1 MEIVFEDR
9 GMIIR
14 SGTSASLVIADLHLG
29 IEEEISEE
37 KGVHFPV
44 QDINILGRVKTLV
57 TKFEVTQLYIIGD
70 VKHTIFTDVTYNWD
84 IVPEFMSNLSEIVD
98 TIIIPGNHDGDLE
111 ALLPR
116 SVTMRDVRG
125 VVIGGEKE
133 RVGLLHGH
141 SWPDPALLDASWI
154 IAGHS
159 HPAVSRFRVVS
170 NPKLG
175 RPEMKRFAGSVPVIL
190 QSKLSKNC
198 VRRHMGLLEI
208 DEDDRAVL
216 VSLPS
221 FNQLISG
228 LAINSSQSEMQG
240 PFFENSCANFIDSEV
255 FSTDGLFL
263 GTVGW
268 MRERFNEMIKSNP
281 AGD

>member
-9 GMIIR
+9 GMILR
-14 SGTSASLVIADLHLG
+14 SGNSTTLVISDIHLG

-37 KGVHFPV
+37 KGVYFPL
-44 QDINILGRVKTLV
+44 QHANILERVRTLV
-57 TKFEVTQLYIIGD
+57 IKYEVSQLYIIGD
-70 VKHTIFTDVTYNWD
+70 IKHTILTDVPYNWD
-84 IVPEFMSNLSEIVD
+84 IVPEFMSKLSNMVD
-98 TIIIPGNHDGDLE
+98 TAVIPGNHDGDLE

-116 SVTMRDVRG
+116 SVTMTDVRG
-125 VVIGGEKE
+125 IVIGEGKE

-141 SWPDPALLDASWI
+141 SWPNPVILESSWI

-175 RPEMKRFAGSVPVIL
+175 RSEMRRFAGSVPVIL

-208 DEDDRAVL
+208 DDDDRAVF
-216 VSLPS
+216 VTLPS

-228 LAINSSQSEMQG
+228 LAINSSQSKMQG
-240 PFFENSCANFIDSEV
+240 PFFENGCANFIDSEV
-255 FSTDGLFL
+255 YSTDGLFL
-263 GTVGW
+263 GTVEW
-268 MRERFNEMIKSNP
+268 MRERSNEMIKSNP
-281 AGD
+281 TGD